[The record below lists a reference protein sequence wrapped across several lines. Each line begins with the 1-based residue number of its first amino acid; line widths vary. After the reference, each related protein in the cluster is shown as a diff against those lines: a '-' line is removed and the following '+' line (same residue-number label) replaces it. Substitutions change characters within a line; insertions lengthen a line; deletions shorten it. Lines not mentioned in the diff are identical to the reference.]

1 MPVYLVL
8 CHRKVNMFVKLKI
21 CLFSALLTRIWAAQ
35 TSPNIVFIVADD
47 LVKLLVSIGKIS

>member
-35 TSPNIVFIVADD
+35 TPPNIVFIVADD
-47 LVKLLVSIGKIS
+47 LVKCGG